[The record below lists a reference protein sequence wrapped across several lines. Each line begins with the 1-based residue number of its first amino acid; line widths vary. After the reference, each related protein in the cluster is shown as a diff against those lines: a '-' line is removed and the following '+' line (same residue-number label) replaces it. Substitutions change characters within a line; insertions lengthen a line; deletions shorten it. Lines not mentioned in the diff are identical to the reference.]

1 MRLLCWFGSDFISF
15 SCRRRLITGFPR
27 LFCRRCFVADVFDTA
42 YESVYLLMLHP
53 GEILGALHVEHIL
66 RALRTRMHVH
76 IATRARARA
85 EQVAAVS

>member
-1 MRLLCWFGSDFISF
+1 MRLWCCFGSEFISF
-15 SCRRRLITGFPR
+15 FCRRRLISDLRR

-85 EQVAAVS
+85 QQIAVAS